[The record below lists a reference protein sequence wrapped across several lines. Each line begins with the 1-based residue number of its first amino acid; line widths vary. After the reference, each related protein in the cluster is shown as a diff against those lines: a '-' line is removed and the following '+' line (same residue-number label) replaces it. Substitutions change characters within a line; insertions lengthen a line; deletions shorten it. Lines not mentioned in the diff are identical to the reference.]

1 LWPPPFITFF
11 TFYGLSIQK
20 ELGMMMHNTLTP
32 TLPFSSIEWARIK
45 MPDSQIS
52 LFCRTVG
59 DEGEKVSLRGLKTQN
74 VMPEASKNR
83 PKEAA
88 SMRVKAAT
96 VSKKVDKPKPKPRK
110 PKRRPQRFNSFFEL
124 WEPSKHCL

>member
-1 LWPPPFITFF
+1 
-11 TFYGLSIQK
+11 
-20 ELGMMMHNTLTP
+20 
-32 TLPFSSIEWARIK
+32 

-88 SMRVKAAT
+88 T
-96 VSKKVDKPKPKPRK
+96 VSKKVNKPKPKPRK

-124 WEPSKHCL
+124 WKPLKHCL